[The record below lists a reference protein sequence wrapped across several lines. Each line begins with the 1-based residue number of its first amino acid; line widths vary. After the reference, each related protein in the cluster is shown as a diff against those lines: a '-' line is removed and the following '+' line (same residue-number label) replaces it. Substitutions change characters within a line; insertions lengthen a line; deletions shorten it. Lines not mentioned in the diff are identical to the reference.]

1 MFPSR
6 HRTLPQISG
15 SEPGRVQA
23 RPHNDNGADEKVP
36 DTLPSAP
43 EAPAPKAP
51 VDPAAA
57 AESAIWRVSWREQLV
72 ALLRANPVKPKE

>member
-1 MFPSR
+1 MLVERSPASIPEGPR
-6 HRTLPQISG
+6 RID
-15 SEPGRVQA
+15 A
-23 RPHNDNGADEKVP
+23 RPHNDNGGGDEVP
-36 DTLPSAP
+36 DTLPSPPA
-43 EAPAPKAP
+43 APAPKAP

>member
-1 MFPSR
+1 MLVR
-6 HRTLPQISG
+6 HSHASPIPEAPRCI
-15 SEPGRVQA
+15 RA
-23 RPHNDNGADEKVP
+23 RPHNDNGAGGDDQAP

-43 EAPAPKAP
+43 EAPKPKAP

-57 AESAIWRVSWREQLV
+57 ESAVWRVSWREQLV

>member
-1 MFPSR
+1 MVLAHSR
-6 HRTLPQISG
+6 SARPEDPHTV
-15 SEPGRVQA
+15 EA
-23 RPHNDNGADEKVP
+23 RPHNDNGDETPP

-43 EAPAPKAP
+43 QTPEPKAP
-51 VDPAAA
+51 VDPVAA